1 MTNLPAPIL
10 EANNYWA
17 IPHSNSENRIWE
29 EISNDYTHLV
39 YNYSDYDFN
48 LLDTKLN
55 QSIISIAIAK
65 KIPEYSSK
73 KILDIAY
80 GICTCPKIKEEDV
93 VLAIQG
99 ENVIEKAGIVRH
111 IYHNRSLFLFE
122 IEWLELIKETK
133 LDKPVFDETVELQ
146 KITTRMLK
154 NITLPIALN
163 KDKYY
168 ELIMDKAI
176 DITSPYLNLTFTNA
190 LYNES
195 EKDDKGGSIKL
206 FFGTNRNRVD
216 TTKVNNYYGNEL
228 SDLKLGYCTVN
239 IPKGHIQGEIERP
252 EKFLVFRFPEKK
264 GKHIVVE
271 KIEEFGQIE
280 FFKSVANDFDKLS
293 TKVAFIFIH
302 GYNNSFAEAAWR
314 TAQIAWDVP
323 FNGLAGFFSWP
334 SNAKTLAYL
343 KDIELADASIPH
355 FEEFIEKF
363 VTETK
368 VEKLHLIAHSMG
380 NRLLTTTLNNLS
392 TKPSFKNNL
401 AAFQQIVLAAPDID
415 QDVFNNVILPKLK
428 YVGRNRTLYT
438 SEQDKALHISEKIR
452 GGRPRLGDAG
462 NDLYVSMDIDT
473 IDASNVNSAGNHH
486 SYIFDTREL
495 LADLHLLLNHGFPP
509 LDRRLR
515 ARPKNSLTY
524 WLFPR

>member
-1 MTNLPAPIL
+1 M
-10 EANNYWA
+10 
-17 IPHSNSENRIWE
+17 
-29 EISNDYTHLV
+29 
-39 YNYSDYDFN
+39 
-48 LLDTKLN
+48 
-55 QSIISIAIAK
+55 
-65 KIPEYSSK
+65 
-73 KILDIAY
+73 
-80 GICTCPKIKEEDV
+80 
-93 VLAIQG
+93 
-99 ENVIEKAGIVRH
+99 
-111 IYHNRSLFLFE
+111 
-122 IEWLELIKETK
+122 
-133 LDKPVFDETVELQ
+133 
-146 KITTRMLK
+146 
-154 NITLPIALN
+154 
-163 KDKYY
+163 
-168 ELIMDKAI
+168 
-176 DITSPYLNLTFTNA
+176 
-190 LYNES
+190 
-195 EKDDKGGSIKL
+195 
-206 FFGTNRNRVD
+206 
-216 TTKVNNYYGNEL
+216 
-228 SDLKLGYCTVN
+228 
-239 IPKGHIQGEIERP
+239 
-252 EKFLVFRFPEKK
+252 
-264 GKHIVVE
+264 VE